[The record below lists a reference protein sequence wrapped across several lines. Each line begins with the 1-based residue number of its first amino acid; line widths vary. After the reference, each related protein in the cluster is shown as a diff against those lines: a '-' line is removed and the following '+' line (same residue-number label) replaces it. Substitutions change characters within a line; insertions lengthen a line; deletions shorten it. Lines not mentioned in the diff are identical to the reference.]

1 MPKQTFLFSGQGSQY
16 IGMGKELY
24 ESYPEAKEIFDIAT
38 EVLGF
43 DLADKCFNSSDEEL
57 AKTSIAQPAILAVS
71 LAAFKAA
78 QANGIGFDAIA
89 GHSLGE
95 YAAMTAAGMLS
106 IADAFKVIKARAAA
120 MQKAAEGSDGAMCAV
135 IGLSAEEVEKGCAE
149 IDGYVIPVNY
159 NSNSQTVIA
168 GEKSALDKAAE
179 YFTEKGARAIKLN
192 VIAAFHSKLM
202 QTAADE
208 FYSAIKDVKFSN
220 PTVSFYSNLTGKELT
235 DFTDM
240 PKYLAEHIVSPVRFT
255 DELNLMQADGFD
267 TFIELGPNK
276 VLTGLVKKTL
286 KGVSA
291 VNIENVSSLEKAF
304 ASLNKE

>member
-78 QANGIGFDAIA
+78 QANGIGFDAVA

-255 DELNLMQADGFD
+255 DELNLMRADGFD

-291 VNIENVSSLEKAF
+291 VNIENISSLEKAF